1 MTTLPT
7 TNWLGRFRETRA
19 QHGRWPAWQLI
30 IDRCGKRLLGAS
42 VTNVVRLEA
51 GSVSDN
57 LKADPEFSFRFLSPG
72 EVREFAADPRND
84 LDATF
89 IARAEAG
96 HDLCYAATREDR
108 LAAYGW
114 YALGSIEAEHGG
126 GQAMSFPANMAYM
139 YKGFTHPDFR
149 GQRLHGLVMG
159 LALREL
165 AARGVDQLISTV
177 DWTNWASLKS
187 CYRLGYTDLGC
198 IVSCGPRCCPLT
210 FSSRAPRRLGVRFA
224 RQADLSG
231 RR

>member
-7 TNWLGRFRETRA
+7 TSWLIRFRETRE
-19 QHGRWPAWQLI
+19 QHGRWPAWQLV
-30 IDRCGKRLLGAS
+30 IDRLGKKLLGAS

-51 GSVSDN
+51 RNVDEN
-57 LKADPEFSFRFLSPG
+57 LKADAEFSFRFLTPD
-72 EVREFAADPRND
+72 EVRTFAADPRND

-89 IARAEAG
+89 VARATAG
-96 HDLCYAATREDR
+96 HDLCYAATCGDR

-149 GQRLHGLVMG
+149 GKRLHGVAMG
-159 LALREL
+159 LALKEL

-177 DWTNWASLKS
+177 DWTNWPSLKS
-187 CYRLGYTDLGC
+187 CYRLGYTDLGR
-198 IVSCGPRCCPLT
+198 IVCLGPRCCPLT
-210 FSSRAPRRLGVRFA
+210 FATRVPTRLGVKFGR
-224 RQADLSG
+224 RADLSG